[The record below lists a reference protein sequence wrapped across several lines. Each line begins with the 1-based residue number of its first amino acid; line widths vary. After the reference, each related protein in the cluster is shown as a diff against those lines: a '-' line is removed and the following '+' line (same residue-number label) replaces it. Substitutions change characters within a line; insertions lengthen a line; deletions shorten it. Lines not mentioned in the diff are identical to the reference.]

1 VKSTNRDLV
10 VVEERQAVRAS
21 HPAVRIVGQPLALT
35 GAARYADRFEEMQAL
50 TRRRSH
56 GLR

>member
-1 VKSTNRDLV
+1 MWRARRSTR
-10 VVEERQAVRAS
+10 RRAAS
-21 HPAVRIVGQPLALT
+21 HCPNPLRIVGQPLALT
-35 GAARYADRFEEMQAL
+35 GAAGYADRFEEMQAL